1 MSTIITVI
9 GNSIYNVLATVYN
22 AVIGIYNFL
31 VPKKKEKDYMSYKKL
46 SDGVSAIWNGV
57 DNSAIQAIMATA
69 ATATA
74 SGGSSGASYT
84 AAKDV
89 YVTINFDRSYVNGDA
104 QDIAIALAREIR
116 RAERMNLV

>member
-1 MSTIITVI
+1 
-9 GNSIYNVLATVYN
+9 
-22 AVIGIYNFL
+22 
-31 VPKKKEKDYMSYKKL
+31 MSYKSL
-46 SDGVSAIWNGV
+46 TNGVSAIWNGV
-57 DNSAIQAIMATA
+57 DNSAIQAILATA

-104 QDIAIALAREIR
+104 QEIAIALAREIR